1 MCSNKEKYKEMSKY
15 FITLVY
21 EKLSQ
26 SEIIINLTSKE
37 IPYKIIE
44 KNNIFMILETEMET
58 KFKEIGGIYKIGK
71 IICEDDS
78 IDKLD
83 KKIYEKEILSNLQEK
98 QKWNMSYYSK
108 HTINPQ
114 SYEQIHNIINNQIK
128 NNIKKS
134 KIIKNNIQ
142 SNNFYELSVD
152 KENQEY
158 LKILLGYN
166 GKKYYFSESTDSIK
180 SSEFIERD
188 LSRPYQDSKIS
199 LSPRTARIL
208 VNILGLKKGDTIL
221 DPFCGTG
228 TFLMESLIKGYKVM
242 GSDIR
247 KECVLGT
254 RNNLKWLI
262 KKYKLKN
269 KIKRINQDN
278 AEKLFNVESNS
289 VDGIITEPI
298 LLPNY
303 KKYPTF
309 DSAKEDL
316 KKSKKIYEESLKSI
330 RRVLKRNGKL
340 AIVTPRIKT
349 KNNEFVRFKF
359 RDMIKKA
366 GLIFNNK
373 LDSQPFIMKSSDE
386 QKIIREI
393 WLLEKY

>member
-1 MCSNKEKYKEMSKY
+1 
-15 FITLVY
+15 
-21 EKLSQ
+21 
-26 SEIIINLTSKE
+26 
-37 IPYKIIE
+37 
-44 KNNIFMILETEMET
+44 
-58 KFKEIGGIYKIGK
+58 
-71 IICEDDS
+71 
-78 IDKLD
+78 
-83 KKIYEKEILSNLQEK
+83 
-98 QKWNMSYYSK
+98 
-108 HTINPQ
+108 
-114 SYEQIHNIINNQIK
+114 
-128 NNIKKS
+128 
-134 KIIKNNIQ
+134 
-142 SNNFYELSVD
+142 
-152 KENQEY
+152 
-158 LKILLGYN
+158 
-166 GKKYYFSESTDSIK
+166 
-180 SSEFIERD
+180 
-188 LSRPYQDSKIS
+188 
-199 LSPRTARIL
+199 
-208 VNILGLKKGDTIL
+208 
-221 DPFCGTG
+221 
-228 TFLMESLIKGYKVM
+228 MESLINGYEVM

-269 KIKRINQDN
+269 KIKQIKQDN

-303 KKYPTF
+303 KKHPTF

-316 KKSKKIYEESLKSI
+316 KKSKRIYEESLKSI

-359 RDMIKKA
+359 RDMIKKS